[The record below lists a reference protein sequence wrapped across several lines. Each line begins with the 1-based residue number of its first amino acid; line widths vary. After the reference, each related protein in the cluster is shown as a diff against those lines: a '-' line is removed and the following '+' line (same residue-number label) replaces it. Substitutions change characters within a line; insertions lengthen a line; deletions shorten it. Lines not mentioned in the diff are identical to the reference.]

1 MSTTEST
8 PTTAD
13 EIDLT
18 DDDPSG
24 SDDRVVD
31 VVDADD
37 VDEVDEVDEVEP
49 PITPDEVE
57 EQLRETVEVAEQ
69 AVQDNKGKL
78 VVGGIAG
85 IVAFILLV
93 FLYGRRRGKKQATT
107 IELVE
112 I

>member
-1 MSTTEST
+1 MSTTDST
-8 PTTAD
+8 PTTA
-13 EIDLT
+13 EALDLT

-31 VVDADD
+31 PVDLVDAD
-37 VDEVDEVDEVEP
+37 EVAEVEP

-57 EQLRETVEVAEQ
+57 DQLRETVVVAEQ

-78 VVGGIAG
+78 IAGGVGGF
-85 IVAFILLV
+85 VALILLV
-93 FLYGRRRGKKQATT
+93 FLLGRRRGKKQATT

-112 I
+112 L